1 MKIEHIEPG
10 SPPAAPAVLGQEGE
24 PGAQIHLGAAEGE
37 DASPLCQRCDESG
50 SKGKRAF
57 FVGRARSSKIHQ
69 L

>member
-24 PGAQIHLGAAEGE
+24 PGAQIHLGTAEGE

-57 FVGRARSSKIHQ
+57 FLGRARSSKIHQ